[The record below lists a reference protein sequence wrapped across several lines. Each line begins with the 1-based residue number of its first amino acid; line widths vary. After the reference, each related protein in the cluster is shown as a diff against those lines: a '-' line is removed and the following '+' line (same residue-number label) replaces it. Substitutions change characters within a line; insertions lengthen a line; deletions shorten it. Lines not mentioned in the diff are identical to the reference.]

1 MHHTSYRS
9 VTELPLAIP
18 PPMNVTS
25 REVNRVEGTFCPQ
38 QYAISSPIVPS
49 ETQMTTQTNGQM
61 PNNQV
66 TPQTMATISNT
77 FYPIPLDKGIP
88 VEDLRFKLASHGRL
102 VDRMFIERNAFSES
116 LDGAFQPHSMY
127 SKHSPALPQL
137 YCNGWGKD
145 RRLPGH

>member
-1 MHHTSYRS
+1 MYHTYHN
-9 VTELPLAIP
+9 VTEMPLTIP
-18 PPMNVTS
+18 STMNRTS
-25 REVNRVEGTFCPQ
+25 QEVNHVEGTFHPQ
-38 QYAISSPIVPS
+38 QYAISSPVVPN
-49 ETQMTTQTNGQM
+49 EAQMMTPTEGRS

-137 YCNGWGKD
+137 YSNGWGRD